1 MSPSLVPVGDMGRIR
16 KEGVAMAFRT
26 AIARATF
33 ERGARP
39 DKSVSTVV
47 HKGPLT
53 ARIWLTGVVFCQIF
67 LTPMAAF
74 SITYLFDFEF
84 ASENFTMSFQT
95 EMIPWIIAASL
106 AYGMLALLLA
116 LISGGFT
123 PMSVIERGG
132 WKATLGLTRNKR
144 DASLLRK
151 ARVNHS
157 RTPHARMTVM
167 VSDRLFKGHSL
178 ISTHGGL
185 VLLAI
190 PFQLLLVIIP
200 LAVIIFLP
208 ESVIRESRRL
218 EVALVVYLV
227 VLIFVMRI
235 FPKIARRNIT
245 AAAFTRRWLI
255 SMTRLSWLA
264 PVLVLWLLGR
274 LASVIVLSW
283 MGTDVTANLH
293 LEQTFMEGT
302 LNIGRVPET
311 SFLDLLTAL
320 AVMPLAAFTTLAVLG
335 GGSGK
340 PPEWMRIGDE
350 SKIKTKEE
358 EGDGGVL
365 FKGGKIIS
373 ATTGAAIGIGAGL
386 AMTAA
391 SAAASKTQMAANTA
405 ITAAQATPQ
414 ALDSTSKSVDVGSE
428 AFSFV
433 DNAGSVTD
441 VAENVAIE
449 DTEQEETFEGFG
461 SMFD

>member
-1 MSPSLVPVGDMGRIR
+1 
-16 KEGVAMAFRT
+16 
-26 AIARATF
+26 
-33 ERGARP
+33 
-39 DKSVSTVV
+39 
-47 HKGPLT
+47 
-53 ARIWLTGVVFCQIF
+53 
-67 LTPMAAF
+67 
-74 SITYLFDFEF
+74 
-84 ASENFTMSFQT
+84 
-95 EMIPWIIAASL
+95 
-106 AYGMLALLLA
+106 
-116 LISGGFT
+116 
-123 PMSVIERGG
+123 
-132 WKATLGLTRNKR
+132 
-144 DASLLRK
+144 
-151 ARVNHS
+151 
-157 RTPHARMTVM
+157 M

-208 ESVIRESRRL
+208 ESVIKDNRRL

-227 VLIFVMRI
+227 VLIFVMRV

-283 MGTDVTANLH
+283 MGADVTANLH

-340 PPEWMRIGDE
+340 PPEWMRLGDE
-350 SKIKTKEE
+350 AEIKTKEE

-365 FKGGKIIS
+365 VKSGKIIG
-373 ATTGAAIGIGAGL
+373 ATAGAAIGIGAGL
-386 AMTAA
+386 ALTAG

-414 ALDSTSKSVDVGSE
+414 ALDSASKSVDASSE

-433 DNAGSVTD
+433 DNAGSAMDVT
-441 VAENVAIE
+441 ENVGIGDA
-449 DTEQEETFEGFG
+449 DQEETFEGFG